1 MHCLAS
7 PDALPIESVGSL
19 LSWRNDTR
27 SIAEFGNLDV
37 VPAADLVLAVNSQ
50 HMRDAKQIST
60 HAYANMCARQDPQ
73 LTDKRP
79 REAAHGHMT
88 REPGTRHCVHIRPR
102 TTHGKQWRWCLL
114 NSPEA
119 GPEKIGDRHV
129 QIRIGIQGKHKQ
141 ERRQGQAVSSQSFN
155 A

>member
-7 PDALPIESVGSL
+7 PDAFPIESVGSL
-19 LSWRNDTR
+19 LSRRNDTR
-27 SIAEFGNLDV
+27 SSAEFGNLDV
-37 VPAADLVLAVNSQ
+37 VPAADLVLAVSCQ
-50 HMRDAKQIST
+50 PMRDAKQIST
-60 HAYANMCARQDPQ
+60 QACVRRNLQ
-73 LTDKRP
+73 LTDRFP
-79 REAAHGHMT
+79 REAAHGRMT

-114 NSPEA
+114 NSPKA

-129 QIRIGIQGKHKQ
+129 QVRIGIQGKHKQ